1 MKRKAGIYLLLGLV
15 YWTVQACKQ
24 DEASTRELKKAEGNR
39 YYGGTMRYNEE
50 EYFKSL
56 YPLNVTEVTGH
67 RIAEQIY
74 EGLVA
79 FDQATL
85 DIRPALAKS
94 WEIDD
99 SGTQYTF
106 HLRTDVFFH
115 DDPCFPDGKGRRFTA
130 QDVKYCFDRL
140 CYYNP
145 ADNQGFWIFK
155 DVVKGA
161 NEYQEATKNQA
172 LPDQGV
178 EGVRVL
184 NDSTLLIELYT
195 PYSVFLSRLGLIFG
209 KIYPREAVA
218 YYGGDLRTHPVGT
231 GPFMPKIMKE
241 NEVFFMTRHPKYW
254 QKDEW
259 GNQLPYL
266 DHIKVT
272 FVKEKRA
279 ELLSFK
285 KGEIDF
291 VYRLPLDM
299 VDEVLLPGDRL
310 RPEYEAY
317 ILQHEASMSLQY
329 YGFLHAHPI
338 FRDRRVRQ
346 AFCYAVDRERLCT
359 YTLRGAGFP
368 AKYGM
373 VPPGTGTYNP
383 TVIRGYTYDP
393 SKAKQLL
400 AEAGYPNGK
409 GFPKIT
415 LQLNSGG
422 GRNSQVAEAIQK
434 MLTETLGISV
444 DILSVPW
451 PQHTEAVESAKAAF
465 WRLGWIADYPDAEN
479 FLNLFHSKHVPA
491 DISVKTYINSFRYKN
506 KAFDTA
512 LDAAMRSTVDSVRNA
527 YYAAADQTA
536 IDDAVVLP
544 LFYDKDYRLLQAT
557 VRNFP
562 QNAMEYRR
570 FTEVYFAPAAEDIRP

>member
-1 MKRKAGIYLLLGLV
+1 MIRHFFKTSCTFALALGMA
-15 YWTVQACKQ
+15 ACGNISDVAQ
-24 DEASTRELKKAEGNR
+24 NLREAEGGR

-74 EGLVA
+74 EGLVE
-79 FDQATL
+79 FNQETL
-85 DIRPALAKS
+85 QIEPALAKS
-94 WEIDD
+94 WEIDE
-99 SGTQYTF
+99 SGTAYTF
-106 HLRTDVFFH
+106 HLRTDAFFH

-130 QDVKYCFDRL
+130 ADVKYCFDRL
-140 CYYNP
+140 CFYNP

-155 DVVKGA
+155 DVVKGS
-161 NEYQEATKNQA
+161 NEYQEATKNKL
-172 LPDQGV
+172 LPEAGV
-178 EGVRVL
+178 EGVIIL
-184 NDSTLLIELYT
+184 NDSTIRIELYE

-209 KIYPREAVA
+209 KIYPREAVET
-218 YYGGDLRTHPVGT
+218 YGGDMRTHSVGT
-231 GPFMPKIMKE
+231 GPFMPKIMKD
-241 NEVFFMTRHPKYW
+241 NEVFFMTRNPNYW
-254 QKDEW
+254 RKDEF

-279 ELLSFK
+279 ELLSFR

-299 VDEVLLPGDRL
+299 VDEILLPGDKL
-310 RPEYEAY
+310 RPEYEGFV
-317 ILQHEASMSLQY
+317 LQHEASMSLQY
-329 YGFLHAHPI
+329 YGFLHTHPI
-338 FRDRRVRQ
+338 FGDKRVRQ

-373 VPPGTGTYNP
+373 VPPGTGTYDPKAVN
-383 TVIRGYTYDP
+383 GYTFNP
-393 SKAKQLL
+393 EKARSLL
-400 AEAGYPNGK
+400 AEAGYPGGQ

-434 MLTETLGISV
+434 MLTETLNISI
-444 DILSVPW
+444 DILAVPW
-451 PQHTEAVESAKAAF
+451 PQHTEAVEAAKATF

-479 FLNLFHSKHVPA
+479 FLNLFHSKHVPD
-491 DISVKTYINSFRYKN
+491 DIGVKTYINSYRYKN
-506 KAFDTA
+506 KAFDKN
-512 LDAAMRSTVDSVRNA
+512 LDAAMRSTVDAERNA
-527 YYAAADQTA
+527 FYAAADQIA
-536 IDDAVVLP
+536 IDDAVVMP
-544 LFYDKDYRLLQAT
+544 LFYDKDYRLLQPSI
-557 VRNFP
+557 RNFH
-562 QNAMEYRR
+562 QNAMEYRS
-570 FTEVYFAPAAEDIRP
+570 FAEVYFVPTSGTPTN